1 MLSATFEILENRT
14 FGAGVALAMRDEMR
28 EAAAHRAQL
37 GDLAIERLEV
47 RGGERLYRPARAL
60 LVAPKIEQPAYLVDG
75 VAGLQPEWFEDV
87 NTVLITAGASA
98 PEVVVQECVEFL
110 RTRFGATVDEI
121 TIRHEDVHFQVPR
134 ELRTLQLAA
143 EA

>member
-1 MLSATFEILENRT
+1 AGSTFMPQTGSRALRSAMLSAMFEILENRT
-14 FGAGVALAMRDEMR
+14 FGAGVAVAMRDQMR

-75 VAGLQPEWFEDV
+75 KAKLARALD
-87 NTVLITAGASA
+87 
-98 PEVVVQECVEFL
+98 EV
-110 RTRFGATVDEI
+110 
-121 TIRHEDVHFQVPR
+121 
-134 ELRTLQLAA
+134 QLALVGRRIGA
-143 EA
+143 IAIRQALGLAD